1 MIANKTPE
9 SQETP
14 QPKRSLSIGPNADR
28 SRAGDRFYLTTD
40 RGGPLSRMI
49 ASGIDGEGNELV
61 HLSYHALPSS
71 MRVIRFKDRLRR
83 AIDRDA
89 DIDAGLNDNEEAD
102 NE

>member
-28 SRAGDRFYLTTD
+28 SRAGDRFRGTD
-40 RGGPLSRMI
+40 AVSMF
-49 ASGIDGEGNELV
+49 GN
-61 HLSYHALPSS
+61 YYALPSS
-71 MRVIRFKDRLRR
+71 IRVIRFKDRLRR
-83 AIDRDA
+83 AIDREA